1 MKQRKIPER
10 MCVACRNMKPKTELI
25 RIVKTS
31 DGTVS
36 VDETGK
42 VNGRGVYICKC
53 KQCVE
58 RAAKNKGFAKACGFA
73 LTEEL
78 RACLEKIIEQ

>member
-1 MKQRKIPER
+1 MKERKIPER
-10 MCVACRNMKPKTELI
+10 MCVACRNMKPKTELV
-25 RIVKTS
+25 RIVKTA

-42 VNGRGVYICKC
+42 ASGRGVYICKC

-58 RAAKNKGFAKACGFA
+58 RAAKNKGFAKTYGFA
-73 LTEEL
+73 LTEDL
-78 RACLEKIIEQ
+78 RACLEKLIEG

>member
-1 MKQRKIPER
+1 MR
-10 MCVACRNMKPKTELI
+10 PKNDLV
-25 RIVKTS
+25 RIVKTPE
-31 DGTVS
+31 GTVA

-58 RAAKNKGFAKACGFA
+58 RAAKNKSFAKNFGFA

-78 RACLEKIIEQ
+78 VACLEKTIERQN